1 MNRIESL
8 NNPVARNIQ
17 SIIEL
22 KGLKQKAVAE
32 NAGLTAQSLCD
43 VISGRRAVSYTH
55 LYRRFNGK
63 RMTIGCY
70 FLFKRCFS
78 TQSAT
83 PSSSLESAR
92 SSA

>member
-43 VISGRRAVSYTH
+43 VISGRRVLKIAEV
-55 LYRRFNGK
+55 K
-63 RMTIGCY
+63 RIADALNVTPND
-70 FLFKRCFS
+70 LFK
-78 TQSAT
+78 TD
-83 PSSSLESAR
+83 
-92 SSA
+92 